1 MTKLEQL
8 KAAFEA
14 ATPGEW
20 DYFIASNADRPNSQV
35 LDSNDDNLLTHSKG
49 ITGRA
54 QSDVELITLAHNLM
68 PALLDAAIELTKFID
83 YLDTASGDGAYEHEI
98 QRALAILEKLK

>member
-8 KAAFEA
+8 KAALEA
-14 ATPGEW
+14 ATPEEW
-20 DYFIASNADRPNSQV
+20 WEDDGFVAAGHGDTYRTVADARCDVAPFSEANIEFIA
-35 LDSNDDNLLTHSKG
+35 
-49 ITGRA
+49 
-54 QSDVELITLAHNLM
+54 LAHNLM
-68 PALLDAAIELTKFID
+68 PTLLEAATELARFID

>member
-1 MTKLEQL
+1 MTKLEHL
-8 KAAFEA
+8 KAAYEA

-20 DYFIASNADRPNSQV
+20 VNSAFHVQSLGGPLVKDVSVATVTGEGLTDVYARANASFIS
-35 LDSNDDNLLTHSKG
+35 
-49 ITGRA
+49 
-54 QSDVELITLAHNLM
+54 LAHNLM
-68 PALLDAAIELTKFID
+68 PHLLEAATELARFID

>member
-1 MTKLEQL
+1 MNRLEEL
-8 KAAFEA
+8 KAVLAA

-20 DYFIASNADRPNSQV
+20 DYVVAESAETPSSFVVDEEGEHILR
-35 LDSNDDNLLTHSKG
+35 HRYG
-49 ITGRA
+49 ITRKA
-54 QSDVELITLAHNLM
+54 QHDVAVVALAHNLM
-68 PALLDAAIELTKFID
+68 PTLLEAATELARFID

>member
-1 MTKLEQL
+1 MG
-8 KAAFEA
+8 A

-20 DYFIASNADRPNSQV
+20 SVYVPDQGQDGYPDSLSIGCDTPTRSTYLASIPGGVHYPWAESNAGFIA
-35 LDSNDDNLLTHSKG
+35 
-49 ITGRA
+49 
-54 QSDVELITLAHNLM
+54 LAHNLM
-68 PALLDAAIELTKFID
+68 PALLDAVIELTKFID